1 MRTLFVCFFLPADLI
16 FSYARCADFMKEN
29 GYRLFYMMA
38 EWMQNGC
45 RWQKTKRV
53 VELKEDEYDYV
64 EDFFNEMMT
73 CEERGNCR
81 AGRRH

>member
-1 MRTLFVCFFLPADLI
+1 MRTLFVCFFQPADLI
-16 FSYARCADFMKEN
+16 FSYARCADFMNEN
-29 GYRLFYMMA
+29 GYRLSY
-38 EWMQNGC
+38 G